1 MEYRPLT
8 HCYSWESH
16 VRRLLPIV
24 LAAVLAVTGCSR
36 PVLAASRRV
45 TVPSVT
51 QSPSPSTPTPTPVP
65 STSYCAAPA
74 VAVKA
79 ATATEVGPFGVR
91 KTTGSTS
98 VALTFDDGPDPVNT
112 PLILDVLRQCG
123 VKATFCLVG
132 YKVAMYPDV
141 VRRIVADG
149 HTLCDHTWEHIR
161 QLGTYGQPRIRQDL
175 QQTLDAINAAAPGV
189 PVSYFRAPGGAWTQD
204 YVTVAHEMGMA
215 PIDWDVDPWD
225 WNFDKFGTGQTMTRH
240 IVSTIESTV
249 RPGSIVLSH
258 DYQKPATTAAY
269 RILLPWLT
277 ARFQLIALPPHPDAL
292 DAADGPGRGR

>member
-1 MEYRPLT
+1 L
-8 HCYSWESH
+8 
-16 VRRLLPIV
+16 RRLLPVVMVAV
-24 LAAVLAVTGCSR
+24 LAATGCSR
-36 PVLAASRRV
+36 PVLAASRHV
-45 TVPSVT
+45 QGPSVT
-51 QSPSPSTPTPTPVP
+51 RSPSPITPSPAARE
-65 STSYCAAPA
+65 STSDCAAPA
-74 VAVKA
+74 VAVKS
-79 ATATEVGPFGVR
+79 ATAAETGPFGVR
-91 KTTGSTS
+91 RTTGSTA

-112 PLILDVLRQCG
+112 PRILDVLRQCG

-149 HTLCDHTWEHIR
+149 HTLCNHTWEHIR

-175 QQTLDAINAAAPGV
+175 QQTINAIHAAVPGV
-189 PVSYFRAPGGAWTQD
+189 PVSYFRAPGGAWTKD
-204 YVTVAHEMGMA
+204 YVTVARDMGMT

-225 WNFDKFGTGQTMTRH
+225 WNSDQFGFGTTMTGH

-258 DYQKPATTAAY
+258 DYQKPDTTAAY

-277 ARFQLIALPPHPDAL
+277 ARFTLIPLPPHDYDL
-292 DAADGPGRGR
+292 DAVGGPPHRRG